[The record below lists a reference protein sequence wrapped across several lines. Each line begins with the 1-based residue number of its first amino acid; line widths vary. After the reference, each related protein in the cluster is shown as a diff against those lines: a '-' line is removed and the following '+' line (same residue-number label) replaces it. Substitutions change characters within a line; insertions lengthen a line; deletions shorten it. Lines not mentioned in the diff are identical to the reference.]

1 MEKVAG
7 DKMSMFLFKMLIFYI
22 RLRIRYLLSFAIA
35 NAVRVA
41 RLQGHKMDMENSISK
56 IELLK
61 VRENEI
67 HIGLYLR
74 PVVEEIT
81 LNFMSANE
89 ED

>member
-1 MEKVAG
+1 
-7 DKMSMFLFKMLIFYI
+7 MSMFLFKMLIFYI